1 MFVNEK
7 KNEIVVTKAEYTKA
21 MRVGSDE
28 FNQLFQAKQLFPTA
42 KVVIKK
48 VKNQDNYSKL
58 RKAFM
63 LDYVK
68 ATDPE
73 YYEELS
79 EMFKLI
85 GTERFDET
93 KNKITTFSFFNVRDA
108 FLNRYPQFMNESD
121 RKKYDEAQAAEKKSE
136 ENTNVVAMKKEA

>member
-21 MRVGSDE
+21 MKVGSDE

-73 YYEELS
+73 YFLLFTHIHFVCS
-79 EMFKLI
+79 SFGKLI
-85 GTERFDET
+85 EKVDC
-93 KNKITTFSFFNVRDA
+93 IHFFR
-108 FLNRYPQFMNESD
+108 S
-121 RKKYDEAQAAEKKSE
+121 
-136 ENTNVVAMKKEA
+136 VAHKHIDIVLSYRQIAVS